1 GRARRPDRGPPGT
14 LRAAPG
20 PPARARRGRRAAAR
34 ARDARRRLRA
44 ALLPAALRAP
54 GPADAPAPDRGRPA
68 ARAGTRRRAA
78 GRARPDGTARV
89 GPRARGRGTSRHVA
103 RDARAPPRDG
113 SRPGRDRRGRA
124 RRRGS
129 GVRAP
134 RTCGALRL
142 RERAADYA
150 YVAARQ
156 VAGVLGA
163 RRPPSGPGGGA
174 PVVLLPGVYETWRLL
189 GPLATALARA
199 GHPVHAVP
207 GLGYNR
213 RPVADAAD
221 RTAAFRDEADL
232 QGVVLVAH
240 GKGGLVG
247 KRVMLSPAGS
257 RVAGMVAVATPFRG
271 SRYAR
276 YLLGRT
282 LRAFSPRDA
291 AL

>member
-1 GRARRPDRGPPGT
+1 M
-14 LRAAPG
+14 
-20 PPARARRGRRAAAR
+20 
-34 ARDARRRLRA
+34 
-44 ALLPAALRAP
+44 
-54 GPADAPAPDRGRPA
+54 
-68 ARAGTRRRAA
+68 
-78 GRARPDGTARV
+78 
-89 GPRARGRGTSRHVA
+89 
-103 RDARAPPRDG
+103 
-113 SRPGRDRRGRA
+113 
-124 RRRGS
+124 
-129 GVRAP
+129 RAP
-134 RTCGALRL
+134 RTRGALRL

-156 VAGVLGA
+156 VAGVLAA
-163 RRPPSGPGGGA
+163 RRPVPSGPGGGA

-189 GPLATALARA
+189 GPVATALARA

-221 RTAAFRDEADL
+221 RTAAFLDAADL

-240 GKGGLVG
+240 SKGGLVG

-291 AL
+291 ALLALAAERGVDARITAVYPRFDPHIPETGRLEGGRNVELPLAGHFLPLGDPTLVDVVVREVDRIARPTPHG

>member
-1 GRARRPDRGPPGT
+1 M
-14 LRAAPG
+14 
-20 PPARARRGRRAAAR
+20 
-34 ARDARRRLRA
+34 
-44 ALLPAALRAP
+44 
-54 GPADAPAPDRGRPA
+54 
-68 ARAGTRRRAA
+68 
-78 GRARPDGTARV
+78 
-89 GPRARGRGTSRHVA
+89 
-103 RDARAPPRDG
+103 
-113 SRPGRDRRGRA
+113 
-124 RRRGS
+124 
-129 GVRAP
+129 RAP

-189 GPLATALARA
+189 GPVATALARA

-221 RTAAFRDEADL
+221 RTAAFLDEADL

-240 GKGGLVG
+240 SKGGLVG

-291 AL
+291 ALLALAAERGVDARITAVYPRFDPHIPETGRLEGGRNVELPLAGHFLPLGDPTLVEVVVREVDRIARPTPHG

>member
-1 GRARRPDRGPPGT
+1 
-14 LRAAPG
+14 
-20 PPARARRGRRAAAR
+20 
-34 ARDARRRLRA
+34 
-44 ALLPAALRAP
+44 
-54 GPADAPAPDRGRPA
+54 
-68 ARAGTRRRAA
+68 
-78 GRARPDGTARV
+78 
-89 GPRARGRGTSRHVA
+89 
-103 RDARAPPRDG
+103 
-113 SRPGRDRRGRA
+113 
-124 RRRGS
+124 
-129 GVRAP
+129 VRAP
-134 RTCGALRL
+134 RTRGALRL

-156 VAGVLGA
+156 VVGVLAA
-163 RRPPSGPGGGA
+163 RRPVPTGPGGGA

-189 GPLATALARA
+189 GPVATGLARA

-221 RTAAFRDEADL
+221 RTAAFLDEADL

-240 GKGGLVG
+240 SKGGLVG

-291 AL
+291 ALLALAAERGVDARITAVYPRFDPHIPETGRLEGGRNVELPLAGHFLPLGDPTLVDVVVREVDRIARPAPHG